1 MYDFDKVINR
11 NIPGDLKY
19 EKIAGIDDLLPMW
32 VADMDFQSP
41 KEIRD
46 ALVDVATNSVFGYTG
61 ADPEYYKIVAEWFK
75 KRYDWEVE
83 KSLIMPLPGVI
94 EGLVCTMRAFTKPG
108 DHVLIFQPVY
118 GMFEKMIK
126 QNDRV
131 ATISELKND
140 NGRYVVD
147 LEDAEKKIIEDDVKM
162 LFWCSPH
169 NPGGRVWTME
179 ELDAVAKLC
188 TKHNVFIVSDE
199 IHADL
204 VLYGKKH
211 IPFAKLPGDYSKNL
225 VVLTSPT
232 KSFNLAGIQAAN
244 LITFDKRVYKM
255 IDHELFATGAFEIN
269 KMGIAATKAAYTQGE
284 EWLEELLKYIEGNI
298 ELVINELKDTKLVV
312 MPQEATYLVWI
323 DCSAVKGEEPFSR
336 TLLNKA
342 HVRVS
347 EGVFFGQSTKDFI
360 RLNVACPRS
369 VVKEALERI
378 KKLLGN
384 A

>member
-1 MYDFDKVINR
+1 MNDFDKIINR

-19 EKIAGIDDLLPMW
+19 EKIAGIDDLIPMW

-41 KEIRD
+41 VEIRE
-46 ALVDVATNSVFGYTG
+46 ALADVATNSVFGYTG
-61 ADPEYYKIVAEWFK
+61 AEPEYYKLVAEWFK

-94 EGLVCTMRAFTKPG
+94 EGLVCTMRAFTKPD

-118 GMFEKMIK
+118 GMFEKSIRL
-126 QNDRV
+126 NGRIP
-131 ATISELKND
+131 TISELKNV
-140 NGRYVVD
+140 NGRYEVD
-147 LEDAEKKIIEDDVKM
+147 LEDAEKKIIEDNVKM

-179 ELDAVAKLC
+179 ELEAVARLC
-188 TKHNVFIVSDE
+188 ARHNVFIVSDE

-211 IPFAKLPGDYSKNL
+211 IPFAKVPGEYTKNL

-244 LITFDKRVYKM
+244 LIAFDKKVFKM
-255 IDHELFATGAFEIN
+255 IDHELFATGAFEVN
-269 KMGIAATKAAYTQGE
+269 KMGVAATKAAYAYGE
-284 EWLEELLKYIEGNI
+284 EWLEELLKYLEGNI
-298 ELVINELKDTKLVV
+298 NLVAKELKDTKLKV

-323 DCSAVKGEEPFSR
+323 DCSALKGDEPFSR
-336 TLLNKA
+336 TVLNKA

-347 EGVFFGQSTKDFI
+347 EGDFFGKSSRDFI

-369 VVKEALERI
+369 LVKEALDRI
-378 KKLLGN
+378 KKLDIW
-384 A
+384 

>member
-1 MYDFDKVINR
+1 MNDFDKIINR

-19 EKIAGIDDLLPMW
+19 EKIAGIDDLIPMW

-41 KEIRD
+41 VEIRE
-46 ALVDVATNSVFGYTG
+46 ALADVATNRVFGYTG
-61 ADPEYYKIVAEWFK
+61 AEPEYYKLVAEWFK

-94 EGLVCTMRAFTKPG
+94 EGLVCTMRAFTKPD

-118 GMFEKMIK
+118 GMFEKSIRL
-126 QNDRV
+126 NGRIP
-131 ATISELKND
+131 TISELKNV
-140 NGRYVVD
+140 NGRYEVD
-147 LEDAEKKIIEDDVKM
+147 LEDAEKKIIEDNVKM

-179 ELDAVAKLC
+179 ELEAVARLC
-188 TKHNVFIVSDE
+188 ARHNVFIVSDE

-211 IPFAKLPGDYSKNL
+211 IPFAKVSSDYTKNL

-244 LITFDKRVYKM
+244 LIAFDKKVFKM
-255 IDHELFATGAFEIN
+255 IDHELFATGAFEVN
-269 KMGIAATKAAYTQGE
+269 KMGVAATKAAYAYGE
-284 EWLEELLKYIEGNI
+284 EWLEELLKYLEGNI
-298 ELVINELKDTKLVV
+298 NLVAKELKDTKLKV

-323 DCSAVKGEEPFSR
+323 DCSALKGDEPFSR
-336 TLLNKA
+336 TVLNKA

-347 EGVFFGQSTKDFI
+347 EGDFFGKSSRDFI

-369 VVKEALERI
+369 LVKEALDRI
-378 KKLLGN
+378 KKLDIW
-384 A
+384 

>member
-1 MYDFDKVINR
+1 MNDFDKIINR

-19 EKIAGIDDLLPMW
+19 EKIAGIDDLIPMW

-41 KEIRD
+41 VEIRE
-46 ALVDVATNSVFGYTG
+46 ALADVATNSVFGYSG
-61 ADPEYYKIVAEWFK
+61 ADPEYYKLVAEWFK

-94 EGLVCTMRAFTKPG
+94 EGLVCTMRAFTKPD

-118 GMFEKMIK
+118 GMFEKSIRL
-126 QNDRV
+126 NGRIP
-131 ATISELKND
+131 TISELKNV
-140 NGRYVVD
+140 NGRYEVD

-179 ELDAVAKLC
+179 ELEAVAGLC
-188 TKHNVFIVSDE
+188 ARHNVFIVSDE

-211 IPFAKLPGDYSKNL
+211 IPFAKVPGDYTKNL

-244 LITFDKRVYKM
+244 LIAFDKKVFKM
-255 IDHELFATGAFEIN
+255 IDHELFATGAFEVN
-269 KMGIAATKAAYTQGE
+269 KMGIAATKAAYAYGE
-284 EWLEELLKYIEGNI
+284 EWLEELLKYLEGNI
-298 ELVINELKDTKLVV
+298 NLVAKELKDTKLKV

-323 DCSAVKGEEPFSR
+323 DCSALKGDEPFSR
-336 TLLNKA
+336 TVLKKA

-347 EGVFFGQSTKDFI
+347 EGDFFGKSSRDFI

-369 VVKEALERI
+369 LVKEALDRI
-378 KKLLGN
+378 KKLDIW
-384 A
+384 

>member
-1 MYDFDKVINR
+1 MNDFDKIINR

-19 EKIAGIDDLLPMW
+19 EKIAGIDDLIPMW

-41 KEIRD
+41 VEIRE
-46 ALVDVATNSVFGYTG
+46 ALADVATNSVFGYTG
-61 ADPEYYKIVAEWFK
+61 AEPEYYKLVAEWFK

-94 EGLVCTMRAFTKPG
+94 EGLVCTMRAFTKPD

-118 GMFEKMIK
+118 GMFEKSIRL
-126 QNDRV
+126 NGRIP
-131 ATISELKND
+131 TISELKNV
-140 NGRYVVD
+140 NGRYEVD
-147 LEDAEKKIIEDDVKM
+147 LEDAEKKIIEDNVKM

-179 ELDAVAKLC
+179 ELEAVARLC
-188 TKHNVFIVSDE
+188 ARHNVFIVSDE

-211 IPFAKLPGDYSKNL
+211 IPFAKVSSDYTKNL

-244 LITFDKRVYKM
+244 LIAFDKKVFKM
-255 IDHELFATGAFEIN
+255 IDHELFATGAFEVN
-269 KMGIAATKAAYTQGE
+269 KMGVAATKAAYAYGE
-284 EWLEELLKYIEGNI
+284 EWLEELLKYLEGNI
-298 ELVINELKDTKLVV
+298 NLVAKELKDTKLKV

-323 DCSAVKGEEPFSR
+323 DCSALKGDEPFSR
-336 TLLNKA
+336 TVLNKA

-347 EGVFFGQSTKDFI
+347 EGDFFGKSSRDFI

-369 VVKEALERI
+369 LVKEALDRI
-378 KKLLGN
+378 KKLDIW
-384 A
+384 

>member
-1 MYDFDKVINR
+1 MYDFDKIINR

-19 EKIAGIDDLLPMW
+19 EKIAGIDDLIPMW

-41 KEIRD
+41 VEIRE
-46 ALVDVATNSVFGYTG
+46 ALADVATNSVFGYTG
-61 ADPEYYKIVAEWFK
+61 ADPEYYKLVAEWFK

-94 EGLVCTMRAFTKPG
+94 EGLVCTMRAFTKPD

-118 GMFEKMIK
+118 GMFEKSIRL
-126 QNDRV
+126 NGRIP
-131 ATISELKND
+131 TISELKNV
-140 NGRYVVD
+140 NGRYEVD
-147 LEDAEKKIIEDDVKM
+147 LEDAEKKIIEDNVKM

-179 ELDAVAKLC
+179 ELEAVAGLC
-188 TKHNVFIVSDE
+188 ARHNVFIVSDE

-204 VLYGKKH
+204 VLYKKTH
-211 IPFAKLPGDYSKNL
+211 IPFAKVSGDYTKNL

-244 LITFDKRVYKM
+244 LIAFDKKVFKM
-255 IDHELFATGAFEIN
+255 IDHELFATGAYEVN
-269 KMGIAATKAAYTQGE
+269 KMGIAATKAAYAYGE
-284 EWLEELLKYIEGNI
+284 EWLEELLKYLEGNI
-298 ELVINELKDTKLVV
+298 NLVAKELKDTKLKV

-323 DCSAVKGEEPFSR
+323 DCSALKGDEPFSR
-336 TLLNKA
+336 TVLNKA

-347 EGVFFGQSTKDFI
+347 EGDFFGKSSRDFI

-369 VVKEALERI
+369 LVKEALDRI
-378 KKLLGN
+378 KKLDIW
-384 A
+384 

>member
-1 MYDFDKVINR
+1 MNDFDKIINR

-19 EKIAGIDDLLPMW
+19 EKIAGIDDLIPMW

-41 KEIRD
+41 VEIRE
-46 ALVDVATNSVFGYTG
+46 ALADVATNSVFGYTG
-61 ADPEYYKIVAEWFK
+61 AEPEYYKLVAEWFK

-94 EGLVCTMRAFTKPG
+94 EGLVCTMRAFTKPD

-118 GMFEKMIK
+118 GMFEKSIRL
-126 QNDRV
+126 NGRIP
-131 ATISELKND
+131 TISELKNV
-140 NGRYVVD
+140 NGRYEVD
-147 LEDAEKKIIEDDVKM
+147 LEDAEKKIIEDNVKM

-179 ELDAVAKLC
+179 ELEAVARLC
-188 TKHNVFIVSDE
+188 ARHNVFIVSDE

-211 IPFAKLPGDYSKNL
+211 IPFAKVPGEYTKNL

-244 LITFDKRVYKM
+244 LIAFDKKVFKM
-255 IDHELFATGAFEIN
+255 IDHELFATGAFEVN
-269 KMGIAATKAAYTQGE
+269 KMGIAATKAAYAYGE
-284 EWLEELLKYIEGNI
+284 EWLEELLKYLEGNI
-298 ELVINELKDTKLVV
+298 NLVAKELKDTKLKV

-323 DCSAVKGEEPFSR
+323 DCSALKGDEPFSR
-336 TLLNKA
+336 TVLNKA

-347 EGVFFGQSTKDFI
+347 EGDFFGKSSRDFI

-369 VVKEALERI
+369 LVKEALDRI
-378 KKLLGN
+378 KKLDIW
-384 A
+384 